1 MDKRVKGPADVAE
14 QARLAW
20 RGRDRVVVVCAA
32 DYTDLALG
40 LGETRLA
47 LSVFACSS
55 ANMSRAHAQ
64 ASRMGHEAAGHPV
77 EGSVGEDFA
86 RGLGMVAQAWSAQP
100 SWPYRFM
107 ALTGAPLPGGE
118 LGLVS
123 LQGDLGRKVADAR
136 AGAAQLRRLFDM
148 YGVES
153 SEPTKTLVARA
164 DSAELAQPQ
173 RHPMFW
179 SWVSA
184 AIALGAKADG

>member
-1 MDKRVKGPADVAE
+1 MDPWLKEGPARVR
-14 QARLAW
+14 RLAGQAW
-20 RGRDRVVVVCAA
+20 SGRDRVVAVCAA

-55 ANMSRAHAQ
+55 ANLSRAHAQ
-64 ASRMGHEAAGHPV
+64 ASRMGHEAVGHPV
-77 EGSVGEDFA
+77 EGAISEDFA
-86 RGLGMVAQAWSAQP
+86 RALGMAAQAWSSRP

-107 ALTGAPLPGGE
+107 ALSGLALPGGE
-118 LGLVS
+118 LGLVA
-123 LQGDLGRKVADAR
+123 LQGDLGRKVGDAR
-136 AGAAQLRRLFDM
+136 DGAEQLRRFFDM

-153 SEPTKTLVARA
+153 SETTKTLVVRA

-179 SWVSA
+179 AWVGA
-184 AIALGAKADG
+184 AIGLGS